1 MMKSKGVI
9 STEVGYIG
17 GHKNNPTYE
26 DVCSH
31 TTGHAEAARIIF
43 DPAII
48 SYEDITKL
56 FLEIHDPTQTDR
68 QGPDIGDQYR
78 SEIFYL
84 NDDQKGTAEYLID
97 ILKQKGYKIA
107 TKLTK
112 ATTFWK
118 AEDYHQQYYSHKGST
133 PYCHKYVKR
142 F

>member
-1 MMKSKGVI
+1 MQKLQIGAVSESWVAPVI
-9 STEVGYIG
+9 EVNFDEKIITYKELLNVFWSC
-17 GHKNNPTYE
+17 HNPT
-26 DVCSH
+26 
-31 TTGHAEAARIIF
+31 T
-43 DPAII
+43 
-48 SYEDITKL
+48 L
-56 FLEIHDPTQTDR
+56 NR